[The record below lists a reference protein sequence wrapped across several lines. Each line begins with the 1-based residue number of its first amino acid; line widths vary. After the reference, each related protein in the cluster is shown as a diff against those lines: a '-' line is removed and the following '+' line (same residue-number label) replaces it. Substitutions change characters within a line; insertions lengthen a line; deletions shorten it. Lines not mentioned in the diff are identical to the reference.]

1 MPYINTKTNISIS
14 NEKCKNIKQELGKAI
29 TIIPGKSENWLMVG
43 FEDNLRMFFKG
54 DNAPTAFIEIKSF
67 GKSNSDVYNKLT
79 AAVTEI
85 INKELDIEKNRI
97 YVKYEEVSHWG
108 YNGSNF

>member
-1 MPYINTKTNISIS
+1 MPYINAKTNMSIS
-14 NEKCKNIKQELGKAI
+14 NEKCNNIKKALGKAI

-67 GKSNSDVYNKLT
+67 GKSSSDVYNKLT
-79 AAVTEI
+79 AAITEI
-85 INKELDIEKNRI
+85 INRELDIEKNRI